1 MQRKILS
8 IGEADAPH
16 VLSVYNWEV
25 GAFQIV
31 DARHE
36 PAGEAGQSQKP
47 DERTGPE
54 SETWRSRMKEVAAWI
69 VADILTGFVACA
81 VTMNPH
87 LFQMMDEFD
96 AHMERSKKRI
106 APEENE

>member
-1 MQRKILS
+1 
-8 IGEADAPH
+8 
-16 VLSVYNWEV
+16 
-25 GAFQIV
+25 
-31 DARHE
+31 
-36 PAGEAGQSQKP
+36 
-47 DERTGPE
+47 
-54 SETWRSRMKEVAAWI
+54 MKEVAAWI